1 MPQVEK
7 GFAMCISISEARRRY
22 ANNNKAKNRLRTMRA
37 FRLRERGY
45 SHAEIAKQLG
55 MSEAYVRAVLR
66 KTAVA

>member
-7 GFAMCISISEARRRY
+7 GFAMCMSIRETRRRA

-45 SHAEIAKQLG
+45 SPAEIAKQLG
-55 MSEAYVRAVLR
+55 MSEACVRTVLR